1 LAAGINTSSI
11 TTFTFTKNKGSCDS
25 TKTCTEFLNSKPAYE
40 KEFYFFNDFVV
51 ASGCG
56 TITYKLVDSVTNADI
71 AASVAIIDT
80 ITEVPGRRRI
90 LLKDASA
97 VVNKKFKVLATN

>member
-1 LAAGINTSSI
+1 MPAGINTSSI
-11 TTFTFTKNKGSCDS
+11 TTYTFTKNKGSCDS

-40 KEFYFFNDFVV
+40 KEFYFFDDFVV

-56 TITYKLVDSVTNADI
+56 TITYKLIDGDTNADI
-71 AASVAIIDT
+71 ASNVAIIDT

-90 LLKDASA
+90 FLKDASA
-97 VVNKKFKVLATN
+97 VVNKKFKVKATN